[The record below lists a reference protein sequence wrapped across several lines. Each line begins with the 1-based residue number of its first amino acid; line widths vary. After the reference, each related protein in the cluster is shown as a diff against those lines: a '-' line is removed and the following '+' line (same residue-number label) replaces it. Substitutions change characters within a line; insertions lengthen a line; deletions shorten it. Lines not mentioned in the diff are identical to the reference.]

1 MKFKKLASSFL
12 MLACLGSNQ
21 HAIASGVPLEEERDM
36 RVAVWDSCV
45 DKARGMGVTIHKIP
59 DTMKDVKRDDWNH
72 PVYQRLVGLS
82 ETGLTLNLET
92 MAAFFC
98 MLPDRTNLFY
108 RLASTV
114 YDYLWNQYK
123 GKEENLLD
131 RVHKLGGF
139 SVPYFSGGGRK
150 LDDVIPILNGPA
162 AQELL
167 TAFRKG
173 IDPRYLPHDERVV
186 WVQKF
191 LPERRLKSA
200 VDGTEFPNAAAV
212 LMASSSPRAE
222 DLVLYKKNNVTLKSY
237 PLSSWYENRQKRME
251 TVTFLYGAAERSDE
265 RVETL
270 YQRIKEAAQ
279 KIKTQKAT
287 AVDMA
292 PTVTGPQTGS
302 VQKVSVI
309 HSVTGEIKDIN
320 PSDLQDFMAE
330 GWVRNLTST
339 PAPVEARAD
348 DGEFLLHLGMTKGQ
362 ARAAGIKL
370 GDFDF

>member
-1 MKFKKLASSFL
+1 MKFKKLASSLL
-12 MLACLGSNQ
+12 MLACFGKQ
-21 HAIASGVPLEEERDM
+21 HTVASGMGLEEERDV
-36 RVAVWDSCV
+36 RVAVWDSCT

-114 YDYLWNQYK
+114 YDYLWDKYK

-139 SVPYFSGGGRK
+139 SLPYFSGSERK
-150 LDDVIPILNGPA
+150 LGDVIPILNGPA
-162 AQELL
+162 AQEFVS
-167 TAFRKG
+167 AFRKG

-186 WVQKF
+186 WVQRF

-212 LMASSSPRAE
+212 LMSPSSPRAE

-251 TVTFLYGAAERSDE
+251 TVMFLYGAAERTDE
-265 RVETL
+265 EQEIL

-287 AVDMA
+287 AVDIA
-292 PTVTGPQTGS
+292 PTAVEPIAATAKTSG
-302 VQKVSVI
+302 
-309 HSVTGEIKDIN
+309 
-320 PSDLQDFMAE
+320 
-330 GWVRNLTST
+330 GW
-339 PAPVEARAD
+339 D
-348 DGEFLLHLGMTKGQ
+348 DW
-362 ARAAGIKL
+362 
-370 GDFDF
+370 